1 MESRLIKIDY
11 DRKHISCRDMENF
24 IKLFVNLKAYKGIQI
39 QKIHIKESRKGLHIT
54 IKLNKEITEIECL
67 FYATLLG
74 SDSVRECFNYCR
86 LLGGKKRTYNFF
98 SRKKSIYDLKTGK
111 RIYRSVEKD
120 NSKRIRKIKRKL
132 IYITYRIN
140 KGLYQS
146 RNGKY
151 F

>member
-1 MESRLIKIDY
+1 MESRIKLDY
-11 DRKHISCRDMENF
+11 DKKYILSRDMENF
-24 IKLFVNLKAYKGIQI
+24 IKLFVNLREYKGLEI
-39 QKIHIKESRKGLHIT
+39 QKIDIKESKKGLHIT
-54 IKLNKEITEIECL
+54 LRLNKEITETESL
-67 FYATLLG
+67 LYATLLG

-86 LLGGKKRTYNFF
+86 LLAGKKRTYNFF
-98 SRKKSIYDLKTGK
+98 SRKKSIYDIKTGK

-120 NSKRIRKIKRKL
+120 TKRVRKIKRKL
-132 IYITYRIN
+132 LRITYRIN